1 MENGAY
7 AGLRMAARAA
17 GGDPENNHT
26 LPGDEE
32 EIVTGEHEEDE
43 DMTKEEHEAALA
55 KASADARAEGRAEGF
70 AEANQRAATVMA
82 SEHYAGREKLA
93 AKLLEK
99 DALSADDI
107 VGMLEAAEPASP
119 ANADGDDTAA
129 RAEMRANLAAE
140 QPEPT
145 GEGGSENLS
154 AEDNSLVD
162 NMKARFPGAK

>member
-1 MENGAY
+1 
-7 AGLRMAARAA
+7 MATSSRLAAHRASA
-17 GGDPENNHT
+17 PKMNAAEQAEPDPAN
-26 LPGDEE
+26 LPDEDQESEDGDEDKE
-32 EIVTGEHEEDE
+32 QFMTEDE
-43 DMTKEEHEAALA
+43 HKAALA
-55 KASADARAEGRAEGF
+55 EATAQAKAEGF

-107 VGMLEAAEPASP
+107 VGMLEAAEPAIS